1 MILDDGIII
10 TAEKPNT
17 PEVQRLL
24 AERDAYFDRLYAGED
39 RQSGVVDV
47 ERDDLAF
54 FSVRASS
61 ELIGCGALLRH
72 DGYGELKRFYIS
84 DTHRGRGLGRRLL
97 KAVED
102 HARGEGY
109 RILRLETG
117 ILQPAAIALYRSA
130 EFTDI
135 GCFGD
140 YVPDP
145 LSIFLE
151 KKLSDAI

>member
-1 MILDDGIII
+1 MIDDGIII
-10 TAEKPNT
+10 AAEKPNT
-17 PEVQRLL
+17 PAVRRLL

-39 RQSGVVDV
+39 RQAGLVDI

-54 FSVRASS
+54 FAVRAPAQ
-61 ELIGCGALLRH
+61 LIGCGALLRH

-84 DTHRGRGLGRRLL
+84 EAHRGRGLGRRLL
-97 KAVED
+97 QAVED
-102 HARGEGY
+102 YARGDGH
-109 RILRLETG
+109 RTLRLETG

-130 EFTDI
+130 GFTEI
-135 GCFGD
+135 ACFGD

-151 KKLSDAI
+151 KTLN

>member
-1 MILDDGIII
+1 MIDDGIVIA
-10 TAEKPNT
+10 AEKPNT
-17 PEVQRLL
+17 QDVRRLL
-24 AERDAYFDRLYAGED
+24 LERNAYFDRLYSGED
-39 RQSGVVDV
+39 REPGVVDV

-61 ELIGCGALLRH
+61 KLIGCGALLRH
-72 DGYGELKRFYIS
+72 DGYGELKGFYIA
-84 DTHRGRGLGRRLL
+84 DTHRGHGLGRRLL
-97 KAVED
+97 GVVED
-102 HARGEGY
+102 HARREGY

-130 EFTDI
+130 GFTEI

-140 YVPDP
+140 YCADP

-151 KKLSDAI
+151 KTL

>member
-1 MILDDGIII
+1 MMIDDGIII
-10 TAEKPNT
+10 AAEKPNT
-17 PEVQRLL
+17 PEVRWLL
-24 AERDAYFDRLYAGED
+24 AERDAYFDRLYGNENRQAGP
-39 RQSGVVDV
+39 VDI

-54 FSVRASS
+54 FSVRTSS
-61 ELIGCGALLRH
+61 QLVGCGALLRR
-72 DGYGELKRFYIS
+72 DGYGELKRLYIS
-84 DTHRGRGLGRRLL
+84 DAHRGRGWGRQLL

-102 HARGEGY
+102 HARRQGH

-130 EFTDI
+130 GFTEI

-145 LSIFLE
+145 LSVFLE
-151 KKLSDAI
+151 KML

>member
-1 MILDDGIII
+1 MIDDEIII
-10 TAEKPNT
+10 AAEKPNT
-17 PEVQRLL
+17 AEVRGLL
-24 AERDAYFDRLYAGED
+24 AERDAYFDRLYARED
-39 RQSGVVDV
+39 RQPGRVDIK
-47 ERDDLAF
+47 RDDLTF

-84 DTHRGRGLGRRLL
+84 EAHRGRGLGRRLL

-102 HARGEGY
+102 HARGAGH
-109 RILRLETG
+109 RVLRLETG

-130 EFTDI
+130 GFTEI

-145 LSIFLE
+145 LSIFL
-151 KKLSDAI
+151 KKTI